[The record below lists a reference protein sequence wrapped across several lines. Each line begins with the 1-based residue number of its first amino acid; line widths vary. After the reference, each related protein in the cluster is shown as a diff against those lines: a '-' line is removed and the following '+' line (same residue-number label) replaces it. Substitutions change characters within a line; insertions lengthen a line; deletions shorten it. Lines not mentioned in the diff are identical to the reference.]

1 MQAPERGKDD
11 HQGPGIDLATVE
23 IDHAPLCDT
32 RRWAKQVSIM
42 ADVSEPYYG
51 ASDFET
57 PSGAEEIPRPVVEE
71 PKKKKKTPK
80 RRLQRRKPAR
90 AESEGEE
97 MFRRKEYIVGG
108 YIVEELVR
116 NPVKKKTGKRARRT
130 SSG

>member
-1 MQAPERGKDD
+1 MQAPEGKKDD
-11 HQGPGIDLATVE
+11 QQGPGIDLATVE

-32 RRWAKQVSIM
+32 RRWAKEVSIM

-51 ASDFET
+51 VSDIET
-57 PSGAEEIPRPVVEE
+57 PSDAEEIPRPVVKG
-71 PKKKKKTPK
+71 PKKKKTPK
-80 RRLQRRKPAR
+80 RRLQRGKPAR

-130 SSG
+130 SSD